1 MVTIDAEYV
10 RNVLVPW
17 KNYISGNNSSQL
29 FIKKF
34 CDTFNKVKGISI
46 WILLIG
52 AILFHS
58 TAYRSCSLGFILAC
72 KVYALYETI
81 SSFLT
86 NAWLHRHNR

>member
-1 MVTIDAEYV
+1 MVTTDAEYV

-17 KNYISGNNSSQL
+17 KDYISGNNSSQL

-81 SSFLT
+81 SSSLT